1 MQMFLGENV
10 SGENVSG
17 ENVSGENVSLYR
29 RSGADVLCCNISIF
43 CIISLSSQI
52 SDNTLQLVLSSSR
65 PPLVSCN

>member
-29 RSGADVLCCNISIF
+29 FVLICTNK
-43 CIISLSSQI
+43 
-52 SDNTLQLVLSSSR
+52 N
-65 PPLVSCN
+65 

>member
-29 RSGADVLCCNISIF
+29 RLLLKYSF
-43 CIISLSSQI
+43 SL
-52 SDNTLQLVLSSSR
+52 
-65 PPLVSCN
+65 

>member
-29 RSGADVLCCNISIF
+29 LKSFMIL
-43 CIISLSSQI
+43 LSSA
-52 SDNTLQLVLSSSR
+52 L
-65 PPLVSCN
+65 